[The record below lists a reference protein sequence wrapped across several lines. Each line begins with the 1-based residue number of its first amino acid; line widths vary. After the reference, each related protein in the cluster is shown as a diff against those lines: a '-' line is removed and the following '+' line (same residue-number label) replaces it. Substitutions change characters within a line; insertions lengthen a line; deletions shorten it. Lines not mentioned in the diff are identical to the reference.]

1 MYFSCLIDS
10 PAPRLSP
17 GIGTPF
23 THIPK
28 PAGTS
33 GFEALPLVEWV
44 GLALSILMKR
54 VVFAWLIADGDMH
67 LEIE

>member
-10 PAPRLSP
+10 PAQWLSP
-17 GIGTPF
+17 GIGAPF

-44 GLALSILMKR
+44 GLAPSILMKR
-54 VVFAWLIADGDMH
+54 VVFAWLIAAGDMH
-67 LEIE
+67 LEMA